1 MNWEA
6 GILAAALL
14 YIPMGIIVY
23 ILRKNNQ
30 KIDREYRKEVEDLK
44 KKYKV

>member
-14 YIPMGIIVY
+14 YIPVGIIVY
-23 ILRKNNQ
+23 MLRTNDQ
-30 KIDREYRKEVEDLK
+30 KIDREYQAQLEEIK